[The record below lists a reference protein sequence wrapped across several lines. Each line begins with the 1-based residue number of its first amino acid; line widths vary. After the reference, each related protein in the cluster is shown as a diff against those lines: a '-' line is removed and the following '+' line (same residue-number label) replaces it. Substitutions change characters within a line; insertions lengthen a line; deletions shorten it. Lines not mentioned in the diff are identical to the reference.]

1 MSTLATTLIVAAL
14 VGSPFAPRAVV
25 PVTSPAVAVT
35 ATPSAFNPEA
45 SARAS
50 KTVIAL
56 IPSAAGTLS
65 VDVVTAAGTIQDNL
79 LPATPVTVGSTTTL
93 DWHGKGVAD
102 GTYGIQATLVDTTG
116 VTSQS
121 VTAVVVD
128 STAPSV
134 RLAALGSGQTAV
146 GPVAIR
152 ATSRDATS
160 LTRMTLT
167 VESQLGVVLGTLSV
181 PVNVDGRRAALDWN
195 LRLRKRLLLP
205 GAYHLR
211 LTGVDSAGNVGR
223 SEARVLRVDRAV
235 KNTIVYSLR
244 EAGPVIGLAFDDCVS
259 EQAWLS
265 IIRSFRAAKAH
276 TTFFCNGVNVRS
288 NPTAARAT
296 LAGGHTI
303 GSHTWGHPELPS
315 LSRSEQL
322 NQLKGDKEIWWRV
335 AKASPM
341 PFFRPPYGLHNATTD
356 GAAGSEGF
364 AYSVLWD
371 VDPSDYLTPPPGV
384 LIDKVTQQSRA
395 GSIVVLHVNANTAAA
410 VPELIRALRRRGLEP
425 KSLDEMFGVSAYLA
439 PRSH

>member
-1 MSTLATTLIVAAL
+1 
-14 VGSPFAPRAVV
+14 
-25 PVTSPAVAVT
+25 
-35 ATPSAFNPEA
+35 
-45 SARAS
+45 
-50 KTVIAL
+50 
-56 IPSAAGTLS
+56 
-65 VDVVTAAGTIQDNL
+65 
-79 LPATPVTVGSTTTL
+79 
-93 DWHGKGVAD
+93 
-102 GTYGIQATLVDTTG
+102 
-116 VTSQS
+116 
-121 VTAVVVD
+121 
-128 STAPSV
+128 
-134 RLAALGSGQTAV
+134 
-146 GPVAIR
+146 
-152 ATSRDATS
+152 
-160 LTRMTLT
+160 MTLT

-265 IIRSFRAAKAH
+265 IIRSFRAAKTH